1 MDYYFEIGIAF
12 MLAFVICLG
21 LTPLLIL
28 YARKRS
34 LYNVPNHRTSH
45 NIPTPTLGGLPIF
58 IALMFVMLLCLGVDN
73 CVRMY
78 PLTLGLLVLVV
89 VGVLDDIIT
98 LRASLRLIIQLV
110 LSFILVGNGL
120 GFTSLYGFLGI
131 YELPLVFQYLL
142 SILFIVGV
150 TNAFNLVYGIDG
162 LAGGLG
168 FINAIAMGVLFL
180 LFNQRIE
187 FIICF
192 AVAGALLAFLFF
204 NFRNA
209 RIFMGDTG
217 SLFLGFLTAWLCLK
231 INALEPTSL
240 LPLDGAAKL
249 TMIAGVVMIPAY
261 DMLRVAIQRVA
272 KGKSPFSADKSHIHH
287 LFTKVGLT
295 HVQAALSL
303 FVVHGLILV
312 FTLGF
317 NSTFSWEGIVAAFSI
332 MILAVEY
339 PGILK
344 VKSLLFGLHQKDVR
358 SQKMKKENRFL

>member
-1 MDYYFEIGIAF
+1 MEYYFEIGIAF
-12 MLAFVICLG
+12 VFAFVICFG

-28 YARKRS
+28 YSKKRS
-34 LYNVPNHRTSH
+34 LFNVPNHRTSH
-45 NIPTPTLGGLPIF
+45 NVPTPTLGGLPIF
-58 IALMFVMLLCLGVDN
+58 IALMIVMLLCLGVDN
-73 CVRMY
+73 CAGIL
-78 PLTLGLLVLVV
+78 PLIIGLLILVV

-98 LRASLRLIIQLV
+98 LRASLRLLIQLV
-110 LSFILVGNGL
+110 LSLILVENGL
-120 GFTSLYGFLGI
+120 VFTSLYGFLGI

-150 TNAFNLVYGIDG
+150 TNAFNLVDGIDG

-168 FINAIAMGVLFL
+168 FINVTAMGVLFL
-180 LFNQRIE
+180 LFDQRIE

-192 AVAGALLAFLFF
+192 AMAGALLAFLFF

-231 INALEPTSL
+231 INALESIPL
-240 LPLDGAAKL
+240 FALDGAAKL
-249 TMIAGVVMIPAY
+249 TMIAGIVMIPAY
-261 DMLRVAIQRVA
+261 DMLRVALQRLA

-287 LFTKVGLT
+287 LFTKVGLS

-317 NSTFSWEGIVAAFSI
+317 NSIFSWEGIVAAFSI
-332 MILAVEY
+332 MVLAVEY
-339 PGILK
+339 PGLLK
-344 VKSLLFGLHQKDVR
+344 VKSLLVRLHQKTIR
-358 SQKMKKENRFL
+358 SRKMKKENRFL